1 MVSSPRLRV
10 VRKNAAAGRINA
22 AAAARAGKGAV
33 IGLALCAFGSLP
45 ALAGGPMATGGLTSQ
60 PIGHYD
66 FCKSHRSECSIRPA
80 ELAPATMNGVLW
92 QQLASVTAAVN
103 AAVKPM
109 SDADIYGKDEVWAYP
124 DNGLGDCE
132 DYVLEKRR
140 QLSRLGISL
149 ANLLITVVR
158 KPDGEGHA
166 VLTVRTSEGDYV
178 LDNLTDK
185 VRPWSQTGYRFLKR
199 QSVENTGRW
208 VSIREGQQI
217 LVGSVQ

>member
-1 MVSSPRLRV
+1 MNSSPVALIVRLI
-10 VRKNAAAGRINA
+10 ATA
-22 AAAARAGKGAV
+22 AAALTMAGWAGA
-33 IGLALCAFGSLP
+33 GASA
-45 ALAGGPMATGGLTSQ
+45 AGAMATGGLTSQ

-66 FCKSHRSECSIRPA
+66 FCKATPAECAIRPND
-80 ELAPATMNGVLW
+80 LAPAKWTPALSRK
-92 QQLASVTAAVN
+92 LASVNAAVN

-109 SDADIYGKDEVWAYP
+109 SDFDIFGKDEVWAYP
-124 DNGLGDCE
+124 DRGVGDCE

-140 QLSRLGISL
+140 RLNALGISL

-166 VLTVRTSEGDYV
+166 VLTVRTDKGDFI

-185 VRPWSQTGYRFLKR
+185 VRAWDQTGYRYLKR
-199 QSVENTGRW
+199 QAIDNTGRW
-208 VSIREGQQI
+208 VSIRDGQQV